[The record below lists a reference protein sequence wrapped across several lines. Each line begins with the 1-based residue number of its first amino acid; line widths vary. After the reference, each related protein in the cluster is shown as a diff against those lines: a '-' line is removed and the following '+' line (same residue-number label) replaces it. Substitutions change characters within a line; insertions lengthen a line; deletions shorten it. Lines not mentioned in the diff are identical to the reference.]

1 MMCPASRLTRLS
13 RNWRAGSGL
22 ASARKRPRVCLSS
35 DVSTYDETLAL
46 HPYLK
51 DAQHLRP
58 CGCEPLLV
66 PHPLANAT
74 ASRQPRRRPLCLE
87 GRIRASSRFL
97 LLLTGLTAMACIPE
111 KAPVKQ
117 PFAFNHA
124 IHLKKE
130 IPCTDCHSGAE
141 TKPRAGLPA
150 LSQCL
155 LCHMKPQQDPP
166 SEREQQVRKMAA
178 DGVKLK
184 WIQVNQ
190 NPGPVYFSHRMHVT
204 VAKMQCEQC
213 HPGVK
218 EWTAPPE
225 RMNPKLNDMDAC
237 MDCHRK
243 NNASNQCRVCHR

>member
-1 MMCPASRLTRLS
+1 MDR
-13 RNWRAGSGL
+13 
-22 ASARKRPRVCLSS
+22 
-35 DVSTYDETLAL
+35 
-46 HPYLK
+46 
-51 DAQHLRP
+51 HLRP
-58 CGCEPLLV
+58 CGCEPLLAKV
-66 PHPLANAT
+66 PPAPTTRAILTGTFAEG
-74 ASRQPRRRPLCLE
+74 LE
-87 GRIRASSRFL
+87 GKSKFIANWTPVLLAFL
-97 LLLTGLTAMACIPE
+97 VVACIPE
-111 KAPVKQ
+111 KAPVTQ

-141 TKPRAGLPA
+141 TKPHAGLPS

-155 LCHMKPQQDPP
+155 LCHMRPQQDPP

-190 NPGPVYFSHRMHVT
+190 NPGHVYFSHRMHVT
-204 VAKMQCEQC
+204 VAKMRCEQC

-225 RMNPKLNDMDAC
+225 RMNPKLNDMDTC

-243 NNASNQCRVCHR
+243 TGASNQCRVCHK